1 MDDLRPGANSTARA
15 TPGARRIRVSLA
27 LLLLI
32 NLFNY
37 IDRYILAAVEPLISK
52 DLLRPDDP
60 NSQGKMGL
68 LATAFMVSYMVT
80 APLFGW
86 LGDRMRRWWLIGIG
100 VLLWTFASGA
110 SGASHEAGKHLVA
123 AGVGWLSGYTVLFFT
138 RCFVGVGEG
147 AYGPIAP
154 SLISDMFPISRRGT
168 ALAWFYAAIP
178 VGSALGFY
186 LGGKI
191 GAAHGFGWPWAFYA
205 VVPPGIVLGL
215 WCFFRPEPVRGGM
228 EPAGPTTSSPNKRA
242 VYGALLRNP
251 SYVLDV
257 LGMTAMT
264 FAIGGVSFWMPHYVA
279 ERLMN
284 EKIITGATPDESLRL
299 ALEAANST
307 FGPIVVVAGF
317 LATLS
322 GGWLG
327 DRLRKRMPGSY
338 FIVSGAAMIIGFPLF
353 LGVLFV
359 PFPACWWL
367 IGVAV
372 FTLFFN
378 TGPSNTIIANVT
390 PPAMRA
396 TAYAVCIFM
405 IHALGDAI
413 SPAIIGFVSD
423 KAHSMNAGFMLVSVM
438 ILISGVLWIWGATH
452 LAIDTARASGGT

>member
-1 MDDLRPGANSTARA
+1 
-15 TPGARRIRVSLA
+15 
-27 LLLLI
+27 
-32 NLFNY
+32 
-37 IDRYILAAVEPLISK
+37 
-52 DLLRPDDP
+52 
-60 NSQGKMGL
+60 
-68 LATAFMVSYMVT
+68 
-80 APLFGW
+80 
-86 LGDRMRRWWLIGIG
+86 
-100 VLLWTFASGA
+100 
-110 SGASHEAGKHLVA
+110 
-123 AGVGWLSGYTVLFFT
+123 
-138 RCFVGVGEG
+138 
-147 AYGPIAP
+147 
-154 SLISDMFPISRRGT
+154 
-168 ALAWFYAAIP
+168 
-178 VGSALGFY
+178 
-186 LGGKI
+186 
-191 GAAHGFGWPWAFYA
+191 
-205 VVPPGIVLGL
+205 
-215 WCFFRPEPVRGGM
+215 
-228 EPAGPTTSSPNKRA
+228 
-242 VYGALLRNP
+242 
-251 SYVLDV
+251 
-257 LGMTAMT
+257 
-264 FAIGGVSFWMPHYVA
+264 
-279 ERLMN
+279 MN

-367 IGVAV
+367 IGLAV

-438 ILISGVLWIWGATH
+438 ILISGVLWIWGAKH